1 MKLNIRRP
9 LRQGLTT
16 LALGLATSF
25 GHAAAPALPAT
36 TLPAT
41 YIGTLPCAD
50 CAGIDWQL
58 DLAADRSFDL
68 RQTYQGKGP
77 GAAIRRTGQWRLDE
91 AGGKLSLE
99 SPGQPAIRLA
109 TPAPDRLRLL
119 DGQGQAIDSRF
130 NHELKRL
137 PQALPAR
144 ASGTLTGLYRQQA
157 GSTTLRLCA
166 PGQPEFPVAGEGAHR
181 ALAAAYGKQ
190 GHAPGEALLVRL
202 AGHLAARPTGHK
214 AATADGPERTVVVAD
229 RFYGIWPQAAC
240 SEAATVAAN
249 TAAAA
254 SAPRGTAAVSTTSNA
269 QGSVTAAADGDP
281 TAPAPLTGTTWRLVD
296 LGGQPVALER
306 GPNTPHL
313 IFQDNGRVAG
323 ADGCNRLMG
332 HYDRQ
337 GGKLAIGQ
345 LAGTLMAC
353 LRHGEQAQSFV
364 DGLGWVRSWQI
375 SGRHLVLRDADG
387 KAVATFRA
395 GPLQR

>member
-1 MKLNIRRP
+1 MKLDIRRP
-9 LRQGLTT
+9 LRQGFTT
-16 LALGLATSF
+16 LALGLAASF
-25 GHAAAPALPAT
+25 GHAAAPALPSAS
-36 TLPAT
+36 LPAT

-58 DLAADRSFDL
+58 DLAADRSFEL

-77 GAAIRRTGQWRLDE
+77 AAAIRRTGQWRLDE
-91 AGGKLSLE
+91 AAGKLSLE

-144 ASGTLTGLYRQQA
+144 ASGTLTGLYRLQA
-157 GSTTLRLCA
+157 GNATLRLCA

-181 ALAAAYGKQ
+181 VLATAYGKQ

-202 AGHLAARPTGHK
+202 AGHLAARPAGNKT
-214 AATADGPERTVVVAD
+214 ATADGQERTMVVAE

-240 SEAATVAAN
+240 SEAATVAARA
-249 TAAAA
+249 TGAA
-254 SAPRGTAAVSTTSNA
+254 STTSGVA
-269 QGSVTAAADGDP
+269 ASSKTSGQAMATAGADSDPSV
-281 TAPAPLTGTTWRLVD
+281 PAPFTGTTWRLVALD
-296 LGGQPVALER
+296 GQPVALER

-313 IFQDNGRVAG
+313 IFQDNGRLAG

-332 HYDRQ
+332 SYDRQ
-337 GGKLAIGQ
+337 GDKLALGQ

-353 LRHGEQAQSFV
+353 LRHGERAQSFV

-375 SGRHLVLRDADG
+375 SGRNLVLRDADG